1 MFVNSYPSALN
12 YARHKI
18 ETFNNFI
25 SVKLNADVYLFGML
39 LVSAIITSLFVFYN
53 DILFKAL
60 IPF

>member
-18 ETFNNFI
+18 ETFNNYI
-25 SVKLNADVYLFGML
+25 SVKFNADIYLFGML
-39 LVSAIITSLFVFYN
+39 LISAIVTSLFVFYK
-53 DILFKAL
+53 DALFDAL